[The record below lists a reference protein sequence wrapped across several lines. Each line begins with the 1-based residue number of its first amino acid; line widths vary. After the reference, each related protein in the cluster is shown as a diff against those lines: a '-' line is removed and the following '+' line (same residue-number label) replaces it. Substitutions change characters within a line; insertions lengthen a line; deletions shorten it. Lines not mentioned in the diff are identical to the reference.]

1 MGIVSKQA
9 TLNSILY
16 YVGVFLGYVNV
27 IILFPAYFTSE
38 QFGLIQLMV
47 GISFIYSQFSSVGL
61 IYGINRYF
69 PFFKSE
75 DKKHQGLL
83 TYITIIATSG
93 FVILTILYVV
103 FKPFIIDLYIEKSGL
118 FTEYFLLIVPLS
130 FFTLAFTIL
139 EALAR
144 VILKTGFS
152 NFLREVLLR
161 LLITTG
167 IFLYVVKIF
176 NIEVFIYY
184 YVFTYALV
192 AVFLTFQIIFSKEF
206 KFVLSFKHLEKL
218 KFFDFLKFNLY
229 NLFSGAAMFVG
240 QKVDVLIIGAMLGL
254 AQLGAYSLYFYIA
267 SVIYIP
273 MKSLSRITFP
283 IIANHWKSNDVN
295 SINEI
300 YKKTSVI
307 QLIFGL
313 LIYIG
318 VIINR
323 HNLFALLKKTDYI
336 DNFLIFPFVGLAI
349 LFDVTAGLNSDII
362 SNSPKF
368 RYNALFNL
376 VFLFSTVA
384 GNVLLIPYLGIVGAA
399 VAIAIAF
406 LIFNFIKWLFLK
418 IQYNMQ
424 PLDYRQ
430 ILLLLISLI
439 VFFIGEILPS
449 IKIIYIDIIYRS
461 TIVAVFFGAA
471 VYLLKLSEDLNE
483 KFLIYY
489 HKFLKY
495 K

>member
-9 TLNSILY
+9 TINSILY
-16 YVGVFLGYVNV
+16 YIGVFLGYVNV
-27 IILFPAYFTSE
+27 IILFPAYFSSE
-38 QFGLIQLMV
+38 QFGLVQLLV

-75 DKKHQGLL
+75 DKKHKGLL
-83 TYITIIATSG
+83 TYVTVISSG
-93 FVILTILYVV
+93 GFIILTVLYIV
-103 FKPFIIDLYIEKSGL
+103 FKPLIINLYIEKSRL
-118 FTEYFLLIVPLS
+118 FTDYYLLIIPLS
-130 FFTLAFTIL
+130 FFTLAFNIL

-161 LLITTG
+161 LLITAG
-167 IFLYVVKIF
+167 IFLFVFKVF
-176 NIEVFIYY
+176 NIDTFIYY
-184 YVFTYALV
+184 YVLTYGIV
-192 AVFLTFQIIFSKEF
+192 AVLLLFQIIISKEF
-206 KFVLSFKHLEKL
+206 KMVLSVKHLEKF
-218 KFFDFLKFNLY
+218 KFFDFLRFNLY

-273 MKSLSRITFP
+273 MKSLSRISFP
-283 IIANHWKSNDVN
+283 IIANHWKTNDTM

-313 LIYIG
+313 IIFIG

-323 HNLFALLKKTDYI
+323 HNLFALLKKQDYI
-336 DNFLIFPFVGLAI
+336 DNFLIFPFIGLAI

-368 RYNALFNL
+368 RYNALFNV
-376 VFLFSTVA
+376 VFLISALA
-384 GNVLLIPYLGIVGAA
+384 GNLILIPYLGIMGAA
-399 VAIAIAF
+399 IAIAIAF
-406 LIFNFIKWLFLK
+406 FIFNFIKWLFLNLN
-418 IQYNMQ
+418 YDMQ
-424 PLDYRQ
+424 PLSYRQ
-430 ILLLLISLI
+430 IILLLISVA
-439 VFFIGEILPS
+439 VFLLGEVLPVINMVYLDIL
-449 IKIIYIDIIYRS
+449 YRS
-461 TIVAVFFGAA
+461 TIITVIFFTA
-471 VYLLKLSEDLNE
+471 VYIFRLSEDLND
-483 KFLIYY
+483 KFRIL
-489 HKFLKY
+489 LKKY
-495 K
+495 LTF

>member
-9 TLNSILY
+9 TVNSISY
-16 YVGVFLGYVNV
+16 YLGVFLGYVNV

-75 DKKHQGLL
+75 DKTHQGLL
-83 TYITIIATSG
+83 TYITVIATSG
-93 FVILTILYVV
+93 FLTLTILYIA
-103 FKPFIIDLYIEKSGL
+103 FKPFIINLYFEKSGL
-118 FTEYFLLIVPLS
+118 FTEYYLLIIPLS

-167 IFLYVVKIF
+167 IFLYVFKIF
-176 NIEVFIYY
+176 NIEAFIYY
-184 YVFTYALV
+184 YVLTYALV

-206 KFVLSFKHLEKL
+206 KFVLSVKHLEKL

-283 IIANHWKSNDVN
+283 IIANHWKSNDVD

-323 HNLFALLKKTDYI
+323 HNLFALLKKPDYI
-336 DNFLIFPFVGLAI
+336 DNFWIFPFVGLAI

-368 RYNALFNL
+368 RYNVLFNL
-376 VFLFSTVA
+376 IFLFTTIA
-384 GNVLLIPYLGIVGAA
+384 GNILLIPYLGVVGAA

-406 LIFNFIKWLFLK
+406 LIFNLIKWLFLK

-424 PLDYRQ
+424 PLGHKQ
-430 ILLLLISLI
+430 LLILLISI
-439 VFFIGEILPS
+439 VVLFIGEILPS
-449 IKIIYIDIIYRS
+449 IKITYIDIIYRS
-461 TIVAVFFGAA
+461 AIVTIIFGAA
-471 VYLLKLSEDLNE
+471 VYMFKFSDDLNE

-489 HKFLKY
+489 NKYLKFK
-495 K
+495 

>member
-9 TLNSILY
+9 TVNSILY
-16 YVGVFLGYVNV
+16 YFGVFLGYVNV

-38 QFGLIQLMV
+38 QFGLVQLMV
-47 GISFIYSQFSSVGL
+47 SISFIYSQFSSVGL

-75 DKKHQGLL
+75 DKKHRGLL
-83 TYITIIATSG
+83 TYITIISTAG
-93 FVILTILYVV
+93 FIILTLLYIV
-103 FKPFIIDLYIEKSGL
+103 FKPFIINLYIEKSRL
-118 FTEYFLLIVPLS
+118 FTDYYILIIPLS
-130 FFTLAFTIL
+130 FFTLAFNIL

-161 LLITTG
+161 LLITSG
-167 IFLYVVKIF
+167 IIFFILKIF
-176 NIEVFIYY
+176 DIEIFIYY
-184 YVFTYALV
+184 YVLTYGIV
-192 AVFLTFQIIFSKEF
+192 AVFLLFQIIFSKEF
-206 KFVLSFKHLEKL
+206 RIVFSFKHLEKL
-218 KFFDFLKFNLY
+218 KFFDFLRYNLY

-283 IIANHWKSNDVN
+283 IIADHWKSNDTK
-295 SINEI
+295 SINTI

-307 QLIFGL
+307 QLIFGM

-323 HNLFALLKKTDYI
+323 HNLFALLKKNDYI
-336 DNFLIFPFVGLAI
+336 DNFWIFPFVGLAI
-349 LFDVTAGLNSDII
+349 LFDVTTGLNSDII

-368 RYNALFNL
+368 RYNALFNIIFL
-376 VFLFSTVA
+376 VSTII
-384 GNVLLIPYLGIVGAA
+384 GNIILIPYLGVIGAA
-399 VAIAIAF
+399 IAIAIAF
-406 LIFNFIKWLFLK
+406 FIFNFIKWLFLYK
-418 IQYNMQ
+418 HYGMQ
-424 PLDYRQ
+424 PLNYRQ
-430 ILLLLISLI
+430 LIILLISIIALL
-439 VFFIGEILPS
+439 VGEILPAIS
-449 IKIIYIDIIYRS
+449 MIYLDILYRS
-461 TIVAVFFGAA
+461 LIVTIIFGTA
-471 VYLLKLSEDLNE
+471 VYMFKLSEDLNE

-489 HKFLKY
+489 NKYLKFK
-495 K
+495 